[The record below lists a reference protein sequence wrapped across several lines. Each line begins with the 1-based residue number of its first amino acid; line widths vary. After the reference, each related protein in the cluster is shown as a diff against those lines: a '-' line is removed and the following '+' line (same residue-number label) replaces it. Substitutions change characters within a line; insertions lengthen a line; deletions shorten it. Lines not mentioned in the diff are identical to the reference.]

1 MTVLV
6 TRSLETMHDIGAK
19 SALVLGVGNILLA
32 DEGVGV
38 RVVEAF
44 QQRYLVSE
52 EVEVL
57 DGGTAGMDLLD
68 ALSARSHIVI
78 VDAVRTGAEPGTIV
92 RLTGPEVPALFSNR
106 ISPHQLGISDVLAIL
121 RLIDQEPRHIAL
133 IGIVP
138 FELDLGLTLSDAI
151 AARVDEMAD
160 LVANEL
166 RGCGFPVTIKPSE
179 AALSGC

>member
-1 MTVLV
+1 M
-6 TRSLETMHDIGAK
+6 

-32 DEGVGV
+32 DEGIGV

-44 QQRYLVSE
+44 QQRYVIPE
-52 EVEVL
+52 GIDVL

-68 ALSARSHIVI
+68 TLSGRSHIII

-92 RLTGPEVPALFSNR
+92 RLAGQNVPALFNNR
-106 ISPHQLGISDVLAIL
+106 ISPHQLGISDVLAVL

-138 FELDLGLTLSDAI
+138 LDLDPGLELSRAI
-151 AARVDEMAD
+151 ADKIDEMVE
-160 LVANEL
+160 LVAGEL
-166 RGCGFPVTIKPSE
+166 RSQGFIVN
-179 AALSGC
+179 AAA

>member
-1 MTVLV
+1 M
-6 TRSLETMHDIGAK
+6 

-44 QQRYLVSE
+44 QKRYGTPE
-52 EVEVL
+52 EVDVL

-68 ALSARSHIVI
+68 ALSGRSHIVI
-78 VDAVRTGAEPGTIV
+78 VDAVRTRAEPGTVV
-92 RLTGPEVPALFSNR
+92 RLTGKEVPALFNNR

-121 RLIDQEPRHIAL
+121 RLIDQEPGHIAL

-138 FELDLGLTLSDAI
+138 AGLDPGLELSSVI
-151 AARVDEMAD
+151 ADKIEEMVE
-160 LVANEL
+160 LVADEL
-166 RGCGFPVTIKPSE
+166 RGHGFIVNP
-179 AALSGC
+179 AA

>member
-1 MTVLV
+1 M
-6 TRSLETMHDIGAK
+6 

-44 QQRYLVSE
+44 QKRYVTPE
-52 EVEVL
+52 GVDVL

-68 ALSARSHIVI
+68 ALSGRSHIVI

-92 RLTGPEVPALFSNR
+92 RLTGKQVPALFNNR

-121 RLIDQEPRHIAL
+121 RLIDQEPGHIAL

-138 FELDLGLTLSDAI
+138 AGLDPGLDLSSVI
-151 AARVDEMAD
+151 ADRIDEMVE
-160 LVANEL
+160 LVADEL
-166 RGCGFPVTIKPSE
+166 RSHGFIVNP
-179 AALSGC
+179 AA

>member
-1 MTVLV
+1 M
-6 TRSLETMHDIGAK
+6 

-32 DEGVGV
+32 DEGIGV

-44 QQRYLVSE
+44 QQRYVIPE
-52 EVEVL
+52 GVDVL

-68 ALSARSHIVI
+68 ALSGRSHSII
-78 VDAVRTGAEPGTIV
+78 VDAVRTGAEPGAIV
-92 RLTGPEVPALFSNR
+92 RLAGQNVPALFNNR

-138 FELDLGLTLSDAI
+138 ISLDPGLELSGAI
-151 AARVDEMAD
+151 ADKIDEMVE
-160 LVANEL
+160 LVAGEL
-166 RGCGFPVTIKPSE
+166 RSHGFIVNP
-179 AALSGC
+179 AA

>member
-1 MTVLV
+1 MPVSSLA
-6 TRSLETMHDIGAK
+6 TRSPRKMTDTLGRD
-19 SALVLGVGNILLA
+19 ALVLGVGNILLA

-44 QQRYLVSE
+44 QQRYLIPE
-52 EVEVL
+52 NVEVL

-68 ALSARSHIVI
+68 ALSSRSHIII

-92 RLTGPEVPALFSNR
+92 RLGGRDVPALFSNR

-121 RLIDQEPRHIAL
+121 RLVDQEPEHISL

-138 FELDLGLTLSDAI
+138 FDLELGLALSEAI
-151 AARVDEMAD
+151 ATKVDEMAD
-160 LVANEL
+160 LVAAEL
-166 RGCGFPVTIKPSE
+166 RRHDFVVKP
-179 AALSGC
+179 LP

>member
-1 MTVLV
+1 M
-6 TRSLETMHDIGAK
+6 G
-19 SALVLGVGNILLA
+19 ALVLGVGNILLA

-44 QQRYLVSE
+44 QQRYAIPAGVD
-52 EVEVL
+52 VL

-68 ALSARSHIVI
+68 ALSSRSHIVI

-92 RLTGPEVPALFSNR
+92 RLAGAEVPALFSNR

-121 RLIDQEPRHIAL
+121 RLIDQEPRHLAL

-138 FELDLGLTLSDAI
+138 ADLDLGLTLSDAI
-151 AARVDEMAD
+151 AAKVDEMVE
-160 LVANEL
+160 LVADEL
-166 RGCGFPVTIKPSE
+166 RSHGFVIKPAE
-179 AALSGC
+179 PALG

>member
-1 MTVLV
+1 M
-6 TRSLETMHDIGAK
+6 

-32 DEGVGV
+32 DEGIGV

-44 QQRYLVSE
+44 QQRYVIPE
-52 EVEVL
+52 GIDVL

-68 ALSARSHIVI
+68 ALSGRSHIII
-78 VDAVRTGAEPGTIV
+78 VDAVRTGAEPGAIV
-92 RLTGPEVPALFSNR
+92 RLAGQNVPALFNNR

-138 FELDLGLTLSDAI
+138 LDLDPGLELSGAI
-151 AARVDEMAD
+151 ADKIDEMVE
-160 LVANEL
+160 LVADEL
-166 RGCGFPVTIKPSE
+166 RGHGFIVNP
-179 AALSGC
+179 AA

>member
-1 MTVLV
+1 MF
-6 TRSLETMHDIGAK
+6 ETDATAGK
-19 SALVLGVGNILLA
+19 GALVLGVGNILLT

-44 QQRYLVSE
+44 QQRYVIPE
-52 EVEVL
+52 GVDVL

-68 ALSARSHIVI
+68 ALSSRSHIVI

-92 RLTGPEVPALFSNR
+92 RLAGVDVPALFSNR

-121 RLIDQEPRHIAL
+121 RLVDQEPEHIAL

-138 FELDLGLTLSDAI
+138 FDLELGLALSDGI
-151 AARVDEMAD
+151 AAKIDQMVD
-160 LVANEL
+160 LVAREL
-166 RGCGFPVTIKPSE
+166 RSHGFVIKPAE
-179 AALSGC
+179 PALG

>member
-1 MTVLV
+1 M
-6 TRSLETMHDIGAK
+6 G
-19 SALVLGVGNILLA
+19 ALVLGVGNILLA

-44 QQRYLVSE
+44 QQRYVIPE
-52 EVEVL
+52 GVDVL

-68 ALSARSHIVI
+68 ALSSRSHIVI

-92 RLTGPEVPALFSNR
+92 QLSGTDVPALFSNR

-138 FELDLGLTLSDAI
+138 VDLDLGLALSGAI
-151 AARVDEMAD
+151 AAKVDEMAD
-160 LVANEL
+160 LVADEL
-166 RGCGFPVTIKPSE
+166 RRHGFVVKP
-179 AALSGC
+179 LP

>member
-1 MTVLV
+1 M
-6 TRSLETMHDIGAK
+6 G
-19 SALVLGVGNILLA
+19 ALVLGVGNILLA

-44 QQRYLVSE
+44 QQRYVIPE
-52 EVEVL
+52 GVDVL

-68 ALSARSHIVI
+68 ALSSRSHIVI

-92 RLTGPEVPALFSNR
+92 QLSGTDVPALFSNR

-138 FELDLGLTLSDAI
+138 VDLDLGLALSGMI
-151 AARVDEMAD
+151 AAKVDEMAD
-160 LVANEL
+160 LVADEL
-166 RGCGFPVTIKPSE
+166 RSHGFVVKP
-179 AALSGC
+179 LP